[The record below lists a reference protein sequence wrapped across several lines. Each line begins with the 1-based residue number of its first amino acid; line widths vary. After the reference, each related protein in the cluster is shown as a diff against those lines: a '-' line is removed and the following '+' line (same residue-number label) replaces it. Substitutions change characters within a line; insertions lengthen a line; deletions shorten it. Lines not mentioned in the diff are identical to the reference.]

1 MLEVGGGAPPPNSL
15 EDFVAFSKLITWKT
29 LKPIYAPVQNFVKKL
44 NEVPIIEL
52 PLQHP
57 IHIAVSVADRAL
69 VDQFTGLWPSPNTTD
84 N

>member
-15 EDFVAFSKLITWKT
+15 EDYVAFSNLIVEKSM
-29 LKPIYAPVQNFVKKL
+29 KPRSAPVPKFVKKL
-44 NEVPIIEL
+44 DEVPIIEL

-57 IHIAVSVADRAL
+57 IHIVASVEDRAL
-69 VDQFTGLWPSPNTTD
+69 VDQLTAIWPSPNTTD